1 MNILKIKLLP
11 ICEQD
16 LVLWDKWEK
25 LVDFSIYQTYL
36 FPQGFNKTDDYL
48 IFIIQVDLEPVGAIW
63 LEEINY
69 SNQTARL
76 GLFIGDP
83 NYWNKGIGSTAITMI
98 INNAFN
104 NLGLKSIFLNVR
116 EKNHRAIQCYKK
128 VGFKE
133 YRYLEPRKFGD
144 GSVQGWF
151 EMVVQ
156 LHD

>member
-1 MNILKIKLLP
+1 MNKLKIKLLP

-36 FPQGFNKTDDYL
+36 FPQGFNNTDDYL

-69 SNQTARL
+69 SNQTAWL
-76 GLFIGDP
+76 GLFIGDS
-83 NYWNKGIGSTAITMI
+83 NYWNK
-98 INNAFN
+98 
-104 NLGLKSIFLNVR
+104 
-116 EKNHRAIQCYKK
+116 
-128 VGFKE
+128 
-133 YRYLEPRKFGD
+133 
-144 GSVQGWF
+144 GWF